1 MMARSKEEK
10 EQRRLEAKERA
21 ERRKEAKASK
31 ATSSALIA
39 GDSATDDKTKASQPN
54 PNDLRNN
61 IPLSKKH
68 NAELPAV
75 NLPTDALA
83 RIMRFLPAR
92 ELGALSLT
100 CVGFNYS
107 LGACRVSHLA
117 SRLMRRQD
125 SVGLWGDKGGNGDV
139 CLVGGLELCG
149 GRKEAQEILERS
161 LVSGGDTGRLVSKK
175 MKASSKKKDGS
186 AGHADADEYPGYAR
200 FVEEATIG
208 YSAMQCS
215 RNAVFPT
222 HLQGRFASC
231 SPEHTLL
238 RIGGGGNTTSGPG
251 GSGTATWG
259 VGKRGQLGHGNRDD
273 ESQPRLLLGKIGWGI
288 RIVQV
293 AAGGGLVRVAH
304 SLLLTSTG
312 RVLSFGTAQYGQ
324 LGHGYDAGKQLSDC
338 LRPRYI
344 EALKHEKCICV
355 AAGELHSGA
364 VTVDGDV
371 YTWGEGFCGQLG
383 LGDRRPHLL
392 PEQVTLGG
400 LEDECVSNM
409 SCGCRH
415 TLVVTEE
422 GEVYSWG
429 LGRFGVLGQSYTDF
443 TYNNDI
449 GMVVPEGEAGQVQG
463 LAVRPPPMPAAQID
477 AAVEAANADG
487 VNDLINSLDALN
499 LTLDDPS
506 DQCYPVVI
514 DSLKGFRA
522 VGVCAGHRHSM
533 VLDENGGLYTFGS
546 GASGALGHG
555 DLLGQEFP
563 VKVLEF
569 EKNNIRIHQMSAG
582 VDISMAVSTTGHVYA
597 WGKATDGRIGLGLG
611 RNEITIPRLV
621 DMGEEKFK
629 AVDVECGYVHSIIIG
644 LDGSVYQCGGVG
656 TDGKDDGQQYL
667 DTEEGTRPGYP
678 AKLSGYNIWHRI
690 AEPNEKVIK
699 QKWTKYGKYEL
710 KGRSKMMNEGVRSI
724 G

>member
-1 MMARSKEEK
+1 
-10 EQRRLEAKERA
+10 
-21 ERRKEAKASK
+21 
-31 ATSSALIA
+31 
-39 GDSATDDKTKASQPN
+39 
-54 PNDLRNN
+54 
-61 IPLSKKH
+61 
-68 NAELPAV
+68 
-75 NLPTDALA
+75 
-83 RIMRFLPAR
+83 
-92 ELGALSLT
+92 
-100 CVGFNYS
+100 
-107 LGACRVSHLA
+107 
-117 SRLMRRQD
+117 
-125 SVGLWGDKGGNGDV
+125 
-139 CLVGGLELCG
+139 
-149 GRKEAQEILERS
+149 
-161 LVSGGDTGRLVSKK
+161 
-175 MKASSKKKDGS
+175 
-186 AGHADADEYPGYAR
+186 
-200 FVEEATIG
+200 
-208 YSAMQCS
+208 
-215 RNAVFPT
+215 
-222 HLQGRFASC
+222 
-231 SPEHTLL
+231 
-238 RIGGGGNTTSGPG
+238 
-251 GSGTATWG
+251 
-259 VGKRGQLGHGNRDD
+259 
-273 ESQPRLLLGKIGWGI
+273 
-288 RIVQV
+288 
-293 AAGGGLVRVAH
+293 
-304 SLLLTSTG
+304 
-312 RVLSFGTAQYGQ
+312 
-324 LGHGYDAGKQLSDC
+324 
-338 LRPRYI
+338 
-344 EALKHEKCICV
+344 
-355 AAGELHSGA
+355 
-364 VTVDGDV
+364 
-371 YTWGEGFCGQLG
+371 
-383 LGDRRPHLL
+383 
-392 PEQVTLGG
+392 
-400 LEDECVSNM
+400 
-409 SCGCRH
+409 
-415 TLVVTEE
+415 
-422 GEVYSWG
+422 
-429 LGRFGVLGQSYTDF
+429 
-443 TYNNDI
+443 
-449 GMVVPEGEAGQVQG
+449 MVVPEGEAGQVQG

-506 DQCYPVVI
+506 DQCYPVAI

-678 AKLSGYNIWHRI
+678 ANLSGYNIWHRI